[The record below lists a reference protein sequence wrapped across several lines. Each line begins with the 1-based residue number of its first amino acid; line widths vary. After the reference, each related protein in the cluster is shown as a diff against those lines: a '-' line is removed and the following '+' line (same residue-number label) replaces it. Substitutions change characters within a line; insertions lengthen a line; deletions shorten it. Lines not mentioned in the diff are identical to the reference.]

1 MHSGVQREAA
11 RQQTAPLEYRRAAT
25 NTPASAGQIGANVS
39 ASGCRTM
46 GLPAHTRVPRMRQP
60 VTATY
65 VATTGAAARRRA
77 MLLAMLLLAISSML
91 CAGCTTHLPQPG
103 ARAAPVTRA
112 LSGDT
117 VTPLSRVVRAAS
129 SAHGGLDG
137 FRLLADGTDALRM
150 RIALAHAATR
160 TLDLQYYIAEK
171 DNTGKLLLA
180 TALYAA
186 DHGVRVRMLVDDLN
200 FKDIDKTMAA
210 LNLHSSIE
218 IRVFNPFSCA
228 DAGLLDK
235 MANLLTNLDKL
246 THRMHNKAMI
256 ADNQIAIIGGR
267 NLGDAY
273 FNASA
278 DLDFRDL
285 DVFAAGPI
293 VAGISASFDEY
304 WNSDLAY
311 PLKAL
316 NRQHFAARDIEKV
329 RVELRQHWRQAANA
343 FGARPLNATPLA
355 QQIRLGQ
362 LGLTWAPAQ
371 LAVDSPRK
379 AKLPV
384 GHYESAPIKRLMER
398 VLAARSEVLAISP
411 YFVPH
416 DSVVALTRQ
425 LVGRGVRVAVLT
437 NSLAATDA
445 PAVQAGY
452 APYREPLL
460 RAGAQLYEF
469 KSTARN
475 GRATPGISG
484 SRSRSSLHTKAYVI
498 DRETLVIGSMNLD
511 PRSIHLNTELALFI
525 HSKALAEQ
533 QARLFER
540 AIAPAFSYQLR
551 LATPEEQAQLRTI
564 GAPAS
569 PLIWTDVEDGHVVTY
584 NFDPNAG
591 LARNV
596 LTGLFFV
603 LPLREQL

>member
-1 MHSGVQREAA
+1 MA
-11 RQQTAPLEYRRAAT
+11 
-25 NTPASAGQIGANVS
+25 
-39 ASGCRTM
+39 
-46 GLPAHTRVPRMRQP
+46 
-60 VTATY
+60 
-65 VATTGAAARRRA
+65 VAGAAARWRA
-77 MLLAMLLLAISSML
+77 MLPAMLLLAISSML
-91 CAGCTTHLPQPG
+91 CAGCTMPLPQAG

-117 VTPLSRVVRAAS
+117 VTPLSRAVQAAS
-129 SAHGGLDG
+129 LAHGGLDG
-137 FRLLADGTDALRM
+137 FRLLADGTDALQM
-150 RIALAHAATR
+150 RVALAHAATR
-160 TLDLQYYIAEK
+160 TLDLQYYIAEE

-180 TALYAA
+180 AALYAA

-210 LNLHSSIE
+210 LNLHPSIE

-228 DAGLLDK
+228 EVGLLGK
-235 MANLLTNLDKL
+235 ITNLLTNLDKL

-273 FNASA
+273 FNAST

-293 VAGISASFDEY
+293 VAGISASFDAY

-316 NRQHFAARDIEKV
+316 NRQRFDPDDIDKV
-329 RVELRQHWRQAANA
+329 RVALRRHWRQTADAL
-343 FGARPLNATPLA
+343 GARPLNATPLA

-384 GHYESAPIKRLMER
+384 GHYESPPIKRLMER

-411 YFVPH
+411 YFVPR
-416 DSVVALTRQ
+416 DSVIALTRQ

-469 KSTARN
+469 KSIARN
-475 GRATPGISG
+475 GNGRTTPGISG

-511 PRSIHLNTELALFI
+511 PRSVHLNTELALFI

-540 AIAPAFSYQLR
+540 AIAPEFSYQLR
-551 LATPEEQAQLRTI
+551 LATPEERAQLRAV

-569 PLIWTDVEDGHVVTY
+569 PLVWTDVEDGHVVMY
-584 NFDPNAG
+584 NFDPDAG

-596 LTGLFFV
+596 LTGLLFF
-603 LPLREQL
+603 LPLRDQL

>member
-1 MHSGVQREAA
+1 MTPRHNSVADRTGGV
-11 RQQTAPLEYRRAAT
+11 RA
-25 NTPASAGQIGANVS
+25 N
-39 ASGCRTM
+39 
-46 GLPAHTRVPRMRQP
+46 AHTGRQTIPAPATRV
-60 VTATY
+60 AG
-65 VATTGAAARRRA
+65 AGAAAQRRA
-77 MLLAMLLLAISSML
+77 MLPAMLLLAMSSML
-91 CAGCTTHLPQPG
+91 CAGCTTHLPQAD
-103 ARAAPVTRA
+103 ARAAPITHA

-117 VTPLSRVVRAAS
+117 VTPLSRAVQAAS
-129 SAHGGLDG
+129 LAHGGLDG
-137 FRLLADGTDALRM
+137 FRLLADGTDALQM
-150 RIALAHAATR
+150 RVALAHAATR
-160 TLDLQYYIAEK
+160 TLDLQYYIAEE

-180 TALYAA
+180 AALYAA

-210 LNLHSSIE
+210 LNLHPSIE

-228 DAGLLDK
+228 KAGVLDK
-235 MANLLTNLDKL
+235 ITNLLTNLDKL

-273 FNASA
+273 FNANS
-278 DLDFRDL
+278 DLNFRDL

-293 VAGISASFDEY
+293 VTGISASFDEY

-311 PLKAL
+311 PLKVL
-316 NRQHFAARDIEKV
+316 NRQRFNPDDVEKV
-329 RVELRQHWRQAANA
+329 RVALRRHWRQTADAI
-343 FGARPLNATPLA
+343 GARPLNAAPLA

-371 LAVDSPRK
+371 FAVDSPRK
-379 AKLPV
+379 ATLPI
-384 GHYESAPIKRLMER
+384 GHYESLPLKRLLEQ

-425 LVGRGVRVAVLT
+425 LVGRGVRVAILT

-469 KSTARN
+469 KSTVRN
-475 GRATPGISG
+475 GRVTPGISG
-484 SRSRSSLHTKAYVI
+484 SRSRSSLHAKAYVI

-511 PRSIHLNTELALFI
+511 PRSVHLNTELALFI
-525 HSKALAEQ
+525 HSKVLAEQ

-540 AIAPAFSYQLR
+540 AIAPEFSYPLR
-551 LATPEEQAQLRTI
+551 LATPEERAQLRAI

-569 PLIWTDVEDGHVVTY
+569 PLIWTDFEDGHVITY
-584 NFDPNAG
+584 NFDPDAG

-603 LPLREQL
+603 LPLRDQL